1 MYSNISEV
9 RKHFHSAF
17 GLVFF
22 SEKWYNHTLKGEFPM
37 TANYHTHTRRCG
49 HAQGEDREFVES
61 AIKSGMKILG
71 FSDHC
76 PWVFDNG
83 YVSGIRMT
91 PAETEDYFRSLTD
104 LKKEYSGDIKIYIG
118 FEAEYIPQ
126 LVEAQDRLLADY
138 PLDYMIMGQHFNDPE
153 ECGEYMGAP
162 VYKES
167 TLIKYVDRIIEGME
181 SGRYRY
187 VAHPDLIR
195 FMGGDDI
202 YQKHMTRLCEYLRR
216 KDIPVEINLLGMSG
230 GRHYPS
236 DRFFSIAQKVGNK
249 AIIGCDAH
257 IPASLCDVEAVRA
270 GRDFAGIYKLEI
282 VETLAGLD

>member
-1 MYSNISEV
+1 MI
-9 RKHFHSAF
+9 
-17 GLVFF
+17 
-22 SEKWYNHTLKGEFPM
+22 
-37 TANYHTHTRRCG
+37 ANYHTHTRRCG
-49 HAQGEDREFVES
+49 HAQGEDREFVEY
-61 AIKSGMKILG
+61 AVKSGIKILG

-91 PAETEDYFRSLTD
+91 PAETEGYFRSLTE
-104 LKKEYSGDIKIYIG
+104 LKQEYSRDIKIYIG

-126 LVEAQDRLLADY
+126 LVEAQDKLLADY

-153 ECGEYMGAP
+153 YDGAYMGAP
-162 VYKES
+162 VYEES
-167 TLIKYVDRIIEGME
+167 LLIQYVDRIIEGME

-187 VAHPDLIR
+187 IAHPDLIR
-195 FMGGDDI
+195 YMGGSEE
-202 YQKHMTRLCEYLRR
+202 YEKHMTRLCTFLKE

-236 DRFFSIAQKVGNK
+236 CRFFSIAQKVGNK

-257 IPASLCDVEAVRA
+257 LPQSLCDEYPIEQ
-270 GRDFAGIYKLEI
+270 GRRFAERFGLEI
-282 VETLAGLD
+282 VETLDGLD